1 MYFIDIIYMYIIYC
15 SIRWYNTYCNVHQSL
30 PLTPP
35 RWPLRRG
42 GRAPRTPLWRSAR
55 RPCWLRRPRRPASRS
70 PRRKATAATRACY
83 RRAGGGHITQLIMMM
98 YNNIYIYIIILIV
111 AYIIL
116 LITYIYRYPYYK
128 IYIIHIYYTHDTC
141 YTLCLYMYTCY
152 NLDII

>member
-1 MYFIDIIYMYIIYC
+1 MCISHFL
-15 SIRWYNTYCNVHQSL
+15 SR
-30 PLTPP
+30 
-35 RWPLRRG
+35 LRAGRSAGAAGRPARRSGARPGARAGCGGPGARRQGARG
-42 GRAPRTPLWRSAR
+42 GRR
-55 RPCWLRRPRRPASRS
+55 RPPRGPAA
-70 PRRKATAATRACY
+70 P
-83 RRAGGGHITQLIMMM
+83 GGGNITQLIMMM